1 MPVPEMQ
8 KTTRSTVFAP
18 PDEVTAEPDNTKNGP
33 PDFLCYRCNVF
44 TYNYYL
50 IQ

>member
-1 MPVPEMQ
+1 MPVR
-8 KTTRSTVFAP
+8 KCRRRLCSTVFAP
-18 PDEVTAEPDNTKNGP
+18 PDEVTAEPDNTKMVLSFP
-33 PDFLCYRCNVF
+33 VLSIVMFF